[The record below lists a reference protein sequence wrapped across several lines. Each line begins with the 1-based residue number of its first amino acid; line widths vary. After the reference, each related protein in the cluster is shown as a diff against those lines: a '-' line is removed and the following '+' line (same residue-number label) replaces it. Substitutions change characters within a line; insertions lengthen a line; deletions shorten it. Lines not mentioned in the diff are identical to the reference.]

1 MINVLY
7 LPELHEMLAENNAAG
22 LHEFCGAL
30 HPGRTAEFMEGL
42 TAAESWQVLRFAG
55 SVTRAEIFRY
65 FDLDKKIAIIESS
78 DRAEIGSLIADLP
91 PDDRVDLLDDIEPAI
106 VDELMVLVPQEERRD
121 IQRLGA
127 YDEETAG
134 GLMTTEF
141 ACLPE
146 SLNAREALEELGR
159 QAEQLETIYY
169 IYIVDEE
176 RHLRGT
182 VSARQLVSN
191 LGKLDVPIGEL
202 MERDLVTVDAAEDQ
216 EAVAD
221 RVAHYNL
228 LAIPVVDHER
238 HILGIITHDDVIDVV
253 REEATEDALR
263 AAAVEPLEAGYLDT
277 HLFTLTWH
285 RCIWLVILCVGAL
298 LTALA
303 LRTYDDD
310 LKELTWLVL
319 FIPLVIS
326 CGGNTGNQSAT
337 LIITSLTSGN
347 ITLQDWWR
355 VAWRELLMGLYLG
368 TMLAAIGYAAA
379 FLLIDDITV
388 RQALVLPITLL
399 AVVMCGAMLGALLPL
414 LFRRLGLDPA
424 MMSSPF
430 VAGIIDIVGIVIY
443 MTVAR
448 AMLPHLLS

>member
-7 LPELHEMLAENNAAG
+7 LPELHEMLAETDAAS
-22 LHEFCGAL
+22 LRDFCEAL
-30 HPGRTAEFMEGL
+30 HPARTAEFMEGL
-42 TAAESWQVLRFAG
+42 SAADAWQVLRFTDA
-55 SVTRAEIFRY
+55 VTRAEIFRY

-106 VDELMVLVPQEERRD
+106 VDELMALVPQEERRD

-146 SLNAREALEELGR
+146 LLNAREALEELGR

-169 IYIVDEE
+169 IYIVDDE

-191 LGKLDVPIGEL
+191 LGKPDVPIGEL
-202 MERDLVTVDAAEDQ
+202 MERDLVTVDADEDQ

-228 LAIPVVDHER
+228 LAIPVVDHEH

-263 AAAVEPLEAGYLDT
+263 AAAVEPLETGYLDT

-298 LTALA
+298 LTAFA
-303 LRTYDDD
+303 LRSYDAD
-310 LKELTWLVL
+310 LKTLTWLVL

-347 ITLQDWWR
+347 IKLEDWWR
-355 VAWRELLMGLYLG
+355 VVWRELLMGIYLG
-368 TMLAAIGYAAA
+368 AMLAVIGYAAA
-379 FLLIDDITV
+379 YILIDDITI
-388 RQALVLPITLL
+388 REALVVPITLL
-399 AVVMCGAMLGALLPL
+399 AVVMCGAMLGGLLPL

-430 VAGIIDIVGIVIY
+430 IAGIIDIVGIVIY

-448 AMLPHLLS
+448 VMLPHLLS